1 MDINTLNTQELQLLG
16 QLNAKAV
23 AIVNLETALKERN
36 LMVSEDVLYAMNL
49 DQLNEVS
56 TFLN

>member
-1 MDINTLNTQELQLLG
+1 MDISTLNPTEIQLLG

-23 AIVNLETALKERN
+23 AIVDLETKLKKSN

-49 DQLNEVS
+49 EQLNEVS
-56 TFLN
+56 NFLN